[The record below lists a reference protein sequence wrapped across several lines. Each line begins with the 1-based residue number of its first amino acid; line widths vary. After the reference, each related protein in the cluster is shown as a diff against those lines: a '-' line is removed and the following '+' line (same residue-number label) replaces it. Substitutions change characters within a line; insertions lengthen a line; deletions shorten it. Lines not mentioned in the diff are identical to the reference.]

1 MNEKDFNT
9 IKKCQSILSFIN
21 DNDFNCLSCNSIE
34 FYKGKDFVKICKNCK
49 RKTFI
54 TQNTVFHNV
63 RFGIVKS
70 FKIVIDFYNSN
81 YNLKSIEVSKKY
93 NISQKTAYLFL
104 NKIRN
109 NKEFVDKLYNF
120 KKPNKSE
127 LSIISN
133 LELYLKNKDS
143 V

>member
-9 IKKCQSILSFIN
+9 IKKCQSRLSFIN
-21 DNDFNCLSCNSIE
+21 NNNFNCLSCNSIE
-34 FYKGKDFVKICKNCK
+34 FYEGKDFVKICKKCK

-63 RFGIVKS
+63 RFGLVKS
-70 FKIVIDFYNSN
+70 FKIVIDFCNSD

-104 NKIRN
+104 DKIRN
-109 NKEFVDKLYNF
+109 NKEFVKSLYKF
-120 KKPNKSE
+120 KKPNKAK
-127 LSIISN
+127 LILIDK
-133 LELYLKNKDS
+133 LKLYLKNKDS